1 MLTSGN
7 KRSEDS
13 DYNCNED
20 SNEDRAAFVD
30 TLESTKERPA
40 MNSIREM
47 YKAAPDL
54 VVTVA
59 SLLGLA
65 LVLGVTTLFVS

>member
-1 MLTSGN
+1 VLTSGN

-13 DYNCNED
+13 DYNSNED

-40 MNSIREM
+40 MNYIREM

>member
-1 MLTSGN
+1 
-7 KRSEDS
+7 
-13 DYNCNED
+13 
-20 SNEDRAAFVD
+20 
-30 TLESTKERPA
+30 

-54 VVTVA
+54 VVSVA